1 MKHENET
8 HNFLSKTIY
17 FGHNNKNGSVQLH
30 SVLDSLRGR
39 RWKGKGNLG
48 ARESVRPPSRVFS
61 RPNSLPLPF
70 WSSRRQ
76 ESREIHPQIKI
87 SQPKFLAFF
96 RLGIQAKRF
105 SSIDCHCFP
114 ISIDKTHLIANDFF
128 RVRFLSI
135 DYSGS
140 SGMQLHPDLHRRYF
154 ERVVDLNPEKMGAYR
169 PGQYQPSEEDFKPGF
184 KGKIRVF

>member
-1 MKHENET
+1 MDIIT
-8 HNFLSKTIY
+8 KTVRFNYIQ
-17 FGHNNKNGSVQLH
+17 FSIACVAGVE
-30 SVLDSLRGR
+30 RGR
-39 RWKGKGNLG
+39 KIW
-48 ARESVRPPSRVFS
+48 ARERACVLPRACSRA
-61 RPNSLPLPF
+61 LIPF
-70 WSSRRQ
+70 PFPIERQPRRLSSRRQ

-154 ERVVDLNPEKMGAYR
+154 ERVVDLNPEKMGACR